1 MRVRIIFSLINK
13 GAMVP
18 FHHQYLVDELVLNI
32 LKKEKND
39 FEENLDYN
47 FSGLKGQTRISK
59 KGLHFYSSRIT
70 IVFSSYNDAFIQFLL
85 DEIFKMPSVQIGELE
100 LVPESVEKE
109 EFPSMETATKYL
121 CISPIVLLTSKLE
134 DSFSKRFISPTE
146 DTFSDFLY
154 ESTMQRM
161 EKSGLY
167 TAEKITNFFKFQFAP
182 DIDYLN
188 KIKATD
194 KKFARIYNVY
204 EDNLNY
210 EIRGY
215 TLPFTLFADAEVQ
228 EFVLNF
234 GLGAYTNK
242 GYGMLDLV
250 ESNKIIR
257 VPMYEYGRNIFVKN
271 SRSTTNHQSSTT
283 ENTIPSQI

>member
-32 LKKEKND
+32 LKKEKNN

-109 EFPSMETATKYL
+109 EFPLMETATKYL
-121 CISPIVLLTSKLE
+121 CISPIVLFTSKLE
-134 DSFSKRFISPTE
+134 DSFSKRFIAPTE
-146 DTFSDFLY
+146 DAFSDFLY

-167 TAEKITNFFKFQFAP
+167 TTEKIASFFKFQFAP
-182 DIDYLN
+182 DMDYLN

-194 KKFARIYNVY
+194 KKFARIYSLY

-250 ESNKIIR
+250 EAHKTIR

-271 SRSTTNHQSSTT
+271 NRPITNYQLPIT
-283 ENTIPSQI
+283 ENTIQLLF

>member
-18 FHHQYLVDELVLNI
+18 FHHQYLVDELVLSI
-32 LKKEKND
+32 LKKEKHS
-39 FEENLDYN
+39 FEDNLDYN

-59 KGLHFYSSRIT
+59 KGLHFYSAKIT
-70 IVFSSYNDAFIQFLL
+70 IVFSSYNDDFIQFLL
-85 DEIFKMPSVQIGELE
+85 DEIFKMPSLQIGELE

-109 EFPSMETATKYL
+109 EFPPMETAAKYL
-121 CISPIVLLTSKLE
+121 CISPIVLVTSKLE
-134 DSFSKRFISPTE
+134 DVFSKKFISPTE

-167 TAEKITNFFKFQFAP
+167 SAEKIASFYKFQFAP

-194 KKFARIYNVY
+194 KKFARIYNVQ
-204 EDNLNY
+204 EDSHHY

-215 TLPFTLFADAEVQ
+215 TLPFTLFADTEVQ
-228 EFVLNF
+228 EFILNF

-250 ESNKIIR
+250 EAHKTIR
-257 VPMYEYGRNIFVKN
+257 VPMYEYGQNIFVK
-271 SRSTTNHQSSTT
+271 R
-283 ENTIPSQI
+283 

>member
-109 EFPSMETATKYL
+109 EFPLMETATKYL
-121 CISPIVLLTSKLE
+121 CISPIVLFTSKLE
-134 DSFSKRFISPTE
+134 DSFSKKFISPTE
-146 DTFSDFLY
+146 DIFSDFLY

-167 TAEKITNFFKFQFAP
+167 TAEKIANFYKFQFAP
-182 DIDYLN
+182 DLDYLN
-188 KIKATD
+188 KIKTND

-204 EDNLNY
+204 EDNINY

-234 GLGAYTNK
+234 GLGTYTSK

-271 SRSTTNHQSSTT
+271 NRPITNYQLPIT
-283 ENTIPSQI
+283 ENTIPLHS

>member
-1 MRVRIIFSLINK
+1 
-13 GAMVP
+13 MVP

-109 EFPSMETATKYL
+109 EFPLMETATKYL
-121 CISPIVLLTSKLE
+121 CISPIVLFTSKLE
-134 DSFSKRFISPTE
+134 DSFSKKFISPTE
-146 DTFSDFLY
+146 DIFSDFLY

-167 TAEKITNFFKFQFAP
+167 TAEKIANFYKFLFAP
-182 DIDYLN
+182 DLDYLN
-188 KIKATD
+188 KIKTND

-234 GLGAYTNK
+234 GLGTYTSK

-271 SRSTTNHQSSTT
+271 NRPITNYQLPIT
-283 ENTIPSQI
+283 ENTIPLHS